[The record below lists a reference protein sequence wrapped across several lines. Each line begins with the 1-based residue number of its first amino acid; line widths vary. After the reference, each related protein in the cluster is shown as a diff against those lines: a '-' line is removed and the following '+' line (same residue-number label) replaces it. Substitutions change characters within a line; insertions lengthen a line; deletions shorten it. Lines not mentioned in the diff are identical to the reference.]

1 MARGRSRS
9 TGMYLQQEL
18 RAKLKRLEEEI
29 ARTRAA
35 AENAL
40 RRGER
45 EQTPAS
51 ETGERTAERPE
62 GKGRA

>member
-1 MARGRSRS
+1 
-9 TGMYLQQEL
+9 MYLQQEL
-18 RAKLKRLEEEI
+18 KAKLKRLEEEI

-45 EQTPAS
+45 EHTPAS

-62 GKGRA
+62 GKGRS